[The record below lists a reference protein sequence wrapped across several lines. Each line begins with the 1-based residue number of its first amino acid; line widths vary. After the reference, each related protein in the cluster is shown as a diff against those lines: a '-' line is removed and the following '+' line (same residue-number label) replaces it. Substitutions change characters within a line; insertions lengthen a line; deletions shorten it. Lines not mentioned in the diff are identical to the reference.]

1 MDMQDF
7 QTKLFAKAKTSG
19 FLEMEIYYSA
29 TKSTTVN
36 VLHHEVK
43 SYGITEQKGV
53 SFRGIYKEKMGY
65 SYTEKIDEGSIEL
78 LVTEAMENA
87 ESIEMDDK
95 EELYAGAQRYETVNQ
110 YAEEVTN
117 ISPQALIETAF
128 TMENTA
134 LQANPFVK
142 RVIQCSV
149 AKSEGERL
157 IANTKGLHCT
167 AKYTN
172 VSAGIYL
179 MANDGTQTATGYESD
194 FTWKD
199 FGDINSKEIA
209 EKAAKEALSKLGA
222 DSIDT
227 GNYPI
232 ILRYDTATQLLNSFV
247 GNFSGE
253 VVEKGF
259 SRLQG
264 KLGEKIAGDNITIID
279 DPFMPNAPGA
289 TAFDGEG
296 YPTRRNHL
304 VKEGILQSFL
314 HNRKTAK
321 NAGTE
326 STGNAVKGGYSAPLS
341 VGPHNLYIQP
351 GSATLTDLIQNME
364 KGIFIVE
371 LQGTNAGINAVS
383 GDFSLS
389 AIGFLV
395 ENGKIGRPINQITL
409 AGNLYEV
416 LHNIEVVADDLHVK
430 GTVSSPSLKITALT
444 VSGK

>member
-1 MDMQDF
+1 MAIEDF
-7 QTKLFAKAKTSG
+7 QAKLFAKGKQQG
-19 FLEMEIYYSA
+19 FREMETYYSA

-36 VLHHEVK
+36 VLDHEVK
-43 SYGITEQKGV
+43 NFAITEQKGI

-65 SYTEKIDEGSIEL
+65 SYTEKIDETSIEL
-78 LVTEAMENA
+78 LVVEAMENA

-95 EELYAGAQRYETVNQ
+95 EELYAGAPHYETVNQ
-110 YAEEVTN
+110 YSEAVTN
-117 ISPQALIETAF
+117 ISPQELIEIAF
-128 TMENTA
+128 AMENTA
-134 LQANPFVK
+134 LQVHPFVK
-142 RVIQCSV
+142 RVIQCSAV
-149 AKSEGERL
+149 KSEGERS
-157 IANTKGLHCT
+157 IVNTKGLHCT
-167 AKYTN
+167 SKYTN

-199 FGDINSKEIA
+199 FVAIDSKEIA
-209 EKAAKEALSKLGA
+209 EKAAREALSKLGA

-247 GNFSGE
+247 SNLSGE
-253 VVEKGF
+253 VIEKGF
-259 SRLQG
+259 SRLKG
-264 KLGEKIAGDNITIID
+264 KLGETIAGANITIID
-279 DPFMPNAPGA
+279 DPFMPDTPGA

-296 YPTRRNHL
+296 YPTRRNEL
-304 VKEGILQSFL
+304 VKEGILLSFM
-314 HNRKTAK
+314 HNRKTGN

-326 STGNAVKGGYSAPLS
+326 STGNAAKSGYSAPLS

-351 GSATLTDLIQNME
+351 GQVSLENLIERTDQ
-364 KGIFIVE
+364 GIFVVE

-389 AIGFLV
+389 AIGFLI
-395 ENGKIGRPINQITL
+395 EKGKLGRPINQITL

-416 LHNIEVVADDLHVK
+416 LHNIESIANDLRIK
-430 GTVSSPSLKITALT
+430 GTVSSPSLKIKSLT